1 ISFEVRPGST
11 HALVGESGSGKTTT
25 GRMISLFETPTAGSI
40 TVDGVD
46 ILAANAAER
55 KELRS
60 NIQLVYQ
67 NPYSSLDPRMRIG
80 DIIAEPFRNFTRA
93 SKSKAQARA
102 KEYLE
107 LVSLDAD
114 MYARRPRSEEH
125 TSELQSRL
133 DLVCRLL
140 LVRYG
145 HLHVLRSFP
154 TRRSSDLSNIQLV
167 YQNPYSSLD
176 PRMRIGDIIAEPF
189 RNFTRASKSKAQA
202 RAKEYLELVSLDA
215 DMYARRP

>member
-1 ISFEVRPGST
+1 
-11 HALVGESGSGKTTT
+11 
-25 GRMISLFETPTAGSI
+25 
-40 TVDGVD
+40 
-46 ILAANAAER
+46 AER

-114 MYARRPRSEEH
+114 MYARRPRELSGGQRRSEE
-125 TSELQSRL
+125 
-133 DLVCRLL
+133 
-140 LVRYG
+140 
-145 HLHVLRSFP
+145 
-154 TRRSSDLSNIQLV
+154 RRV
-167 YQNPYSSLD
+167 
-176 PRMRIGDIIAEPF
+176 G
-189 RNFTRASKSKAQA
+189 KACGCGGWRTGEREQG
-202 RAKEYLELVSLDA
+202 V
-215 DMYARRP
+215 